1 MTILTT
7 VAFVALLTLA
17 SWFDLRERRIPNAL
31 TVGGVVVALCLR
43 LTWGWGSVLQGA
55 EGAGFAVLVALAP
68 FTMGF
73 LGGGDVK
80 LLGVVGAFV
89 GVDRL
94 FGALLLVALVGGVL
108 AVLESVRR
116 QAFLRAMANIRGF
129 AMQWVLF
136 GRAGVTPTLASP
148 EAMTVPYGVA
158 IAVGSLVWWFYG
170 GASL

>member
-1 MTILTT
+1 M
-7 VAFVALLTLA
+7 TLA
-17 SWFDLRERRIPNAL
+17 LATSLLLAALFDLRDRRIPNAL
-31 TVGGVVVALCLR
+31 TLGGVVVALCLR
-43 LTWGWGSVLQGA
+43 LAWGWGSVLQGA

-116 QAFLRAMANIRGF
+116 QAFLRAIANIRGF
-129 AMQWVLF
+129 ARQWVLF
-136 GRAGVTPTLASP
+136 GRAAVTPTLESP

-158 IAVGSLVWWFYG
+158 IAVGSLLWWFLG